1 VYIANQLQPRHDDD
15 EGIGQLVDQPLV
27 RPQGTGCWLLGLA
40 TTDCLLQD
48 SVSERY

>member
-27 RPQGTGCWLLGLA
+27 RGEGGGLA
-40 TTDCLLQD
+40 LLLL
-48 SVSERY
+48 VRWALAAA